1 MMNSTCQF
9 QIKNGRL
16 VTPTETVENLI
27 MSNQQYS
34 LIESNSELIV
44 ETNILIKPTKDKP
57 KPVKHQ
63 TLIVL
68 SGFNHQPFEMEEAV
82 TALMWNLR
90 HNIFDK
96 IKSELGIDNEDDL
109 SSYFPSDGQFSCA
122 FNKDLTFEN
131 YNFKPTFNPKLLVDI
146 SY

>member
-1 MMNSTCQF
+1 MY
-9 QIKNGRL
+9 
-16 VTPTETVENLI
+16 
-27 MSNQQYS
+27 NQQYN
-34 LIESNSELIV
+34 LIENNSELII
-44 ETNILIKPTKDKP
+44 ETDILIKPINEHP
-57 KPVKHQ
+57 KTIKHQ